1 VAEAATLASGVLR
14 NAVSLSRK
22 GVFEELDT
30 SKRAVL
36 GTLVDFVR
44 TRIYA
49 DRLER
54 QYASYP
60 ETREEFFEWRDERDA
75 LDAALDEQLRNPC
88 TGAQVLTSASRA
100 STRCRPED
108 TLVSGGRHQEG

>member
-75 LDAALDEQLRNPC
+75 LDAALDEQLGIP
-88 TGAQVLTSASRA
+88 AQERKY
-100 STRCRPED
+100 
-108 TLVSGGRHQEG
+108 